1 MKEPKVLTLERLCVS
16 TQWTH
21 LNTHTANIFKLNIC
35 DNSLTVTVGPVTNA
49 SPGERSP

>member
-21 LNTHTANIFKLNIC
+21 LNTQTSNTANIFKLNIC
-35 DNSLTVTVGPVTNA
+35 DNSLTGVV
-49 SPGERSP
+49 